1 MIWMVEKTGA
11 WWHEVT
17 TMDGCA
23 TIGPQYFSNDGDSAR
38 QTHAIL
44 SSLAVATESHCMLC
58 LVVAQKMCHPLA
70 FEFSMMVTLIAGMTQ
85 CLVMMQSSHP
95 CGCSG

>member
-11 WWHEVT
+11 WWHEVMT
-17 TMDGCA
+17 TDGRA
-23 TIGPQYFSNDGDSAR
+23 TIGPQYFSNDRDSAL

-44 SSLAVATESHCMLC
+44 SSLAVATESHCTLC

-70 FEFSMMVTLIAGMTQ
+70 FEFSMTVTLIAGTTQ
-85 CLVMMQSSHP
+85 CLAMMRSSHP
-95 CGCSG
+95 HGCSG